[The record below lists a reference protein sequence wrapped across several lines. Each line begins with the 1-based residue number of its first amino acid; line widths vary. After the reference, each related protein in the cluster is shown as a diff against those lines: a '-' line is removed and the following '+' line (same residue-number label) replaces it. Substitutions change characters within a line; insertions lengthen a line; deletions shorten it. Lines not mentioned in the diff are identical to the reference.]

1 MLGSR
6 SAVRW
11 VGRSW
16 LVASLTLGALGVMSG
31 CKQETSPSAT
41 DAAGSTGP
49 LTPEQAAKVLAKVGD
64 RTITLGEYA
73 ETLERMDPFERLRY
87 QSPERRKQLL
97 DEMIQVELL
106 AQEAE
111 RRGLHRTPETE
122 ERIRIVLRNE
132 VLARL
137 RRDIPG
143 PESIPEAEVR
153 KYYEAHRDEFREPAR
168 RRVAVISLADRAAA
182 TRLLPKAREA
192 TPMQWGKLVHE
203 HSLDRPPAPSPTA
216 PLELAGD
223 LGIVSAPGVTRGA
236 NERIPEPVRAA
247 VFKIEKVGQVH
258 SEVVEAG
265 GKHYLVRLIGKT
277 DARDRPYAEA
287 ERSIRVTLVQE
298 KIRAAEQ
305 RLEAELRKKHP
316 VTVDDEALAKV
327 RLPEASAAPPAP
339 SGTPTAPSGERPDG
353 SSGVLPTAPSAGN

>member
-1 MLGSR
+1 M
-6 SAVRW
+6 
-11 VGRSW
+11 
-16 LVASLTLGALGVMSG
+16 LGALGAASG
-31 CKQETSPSAT
+31 CKQEASPTQA

-64 RTITLGEYA
+64 RSITLGEYA

-87 QSPERRKQLL
+87 QSPERRKLLL

-111 RRGLHRTPETE
+111 RRGLDRTPETQ

-137 RRDIPG
+137 RREVPG
-143 PESIPEAEVR
+143 PESISEAEVR
-153 KYYEAHRDEFREPAR
+153 KYYEAHRDEFQEPAR

-203 HSLDRPPAPSPTA
+203 HSLDRPEAPSPTA

-236 NERIPEPVRAA
+236 SERVPEPVRAA

-265 GKHYLVRLIGKT
+265 GKHYLVRLIGTT
-277 DARDRPYAEA
+277 DARDRPYTEA
-287 ERSIRVTLVQE
+287 ERSIRVTLVQD

-327 RLPEASAAPPAP
+327 RLPEASAVP
-339 SGTPTAPSGERPDG
+339 SGTPTAPSGTLPDG
-353 SSGVLPTAPSAGN
+353 SSGVLPMAPSGAPAPSASARP